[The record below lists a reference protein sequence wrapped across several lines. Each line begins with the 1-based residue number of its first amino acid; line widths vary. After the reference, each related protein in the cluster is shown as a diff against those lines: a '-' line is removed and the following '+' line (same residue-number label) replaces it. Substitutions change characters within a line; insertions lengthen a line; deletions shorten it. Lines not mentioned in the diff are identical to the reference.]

1 MEDQEN
7 TIVKLHQIVDELQA
21 EIRTLREQKTIA
33 QETLQAIHLGEVD
46 AVVVSTDRGEQVFTL
61 HGVDYV
67 YRLFVEQMGEG
78 SATVSLEGFILY
90 SNQKFAKLLGYPL
103 ETVIGSRFTNFVA
116 PQDLAKFEAFWQQ
129 SQNQIEISEELSLI
143 SSQGNQIA
151 IQLSLT
157 QLNLGNVSIY
167 CLIITDLTEYKR
179 NEEALRESEERF
191 RKSFIDSPFPMII
204 YADNGEIIEINQAWR
219 ELSGYSINDIPTMGN
234 WLESAFGENPDIM
247 LSLVQR
253 IYEIDRKVNQGEYI
267 IKTRWGEKRVWN
279 FHSLPLSKLPDQ
291 RRTFISMAIDVTDR
305 NRAEELLRRNA
316 LYDALTGLPNR
327 ILLMDRIEQAIQHL
341 KRDQNYLF
349 AVLFLDLD
357 RFKLINDTLGHETGD
372 KVLIACG
379 KKFSQSVRS
388 GDTIARLG
396 GDEFIILL
404 QDLNSREEAIQIAE
418 RILNCLNLPILIQ
431 EQQLFITASMG
442 IAFSSKKIVHPT
454 EILSNADLAMYDAK
468 HIGKACYRIFEPAL
482 HQRTTRKLEVE
493 KMELEVALS
502 EALKHK
508 EFILYYQPI
517 FSLITS
523 NLVGFEAL
531 VRWKHPE
538 KGLIP
543 PNKFISIA
551 EETGLIIPLS
561 EWILAEACHQM
572 KAWQEQFENAASLRI
587 SVNVSGRQLKESNSI
602 EKIDEILTATGLK
615 GSNLKL
621 EITESLLMENRESFR
636 YFLKQMKH
644 RGIELSIDDFGTGY
658 SSLSYLHRLPFNT
671 VKIDRSFITNIYS
684 EENSINIVQAIITL
698 AHQLSINV
706 IAEGIETE
714 QQFRILQG
722 LGCEFGQ
729 GYLFAKPLDV
739 EAAQGVLMA
748 MVNSSIS

>member
-7 TIVKLHQIVDELQA
+7 TIVKLHQIIDELQG
-21 EIRTLREQKTIA
+21 EVRTLREQQTIA

-61 HGVDYV
+61 QGVDYV

-78 SATVSLEGFILY
+78 AATLSLEGFILY

-103 ETVIGSRFTNFVA
+103 ETVIGSLFTNFVD
-116 PQDLAKFEAFWQQ
+116 PQDLAKFEAFWQE
-129 SQNQIEISEELSLI
+129 SQNEIEISKELSLI
-143 SSQGNQIA
+143 SSQGNQIP

-157 QLNLGNVSIY
+157 QLNVGNISIY

-204 YADNGEIIEINQAWR
+204 YADDGEVIEINQAWT
-219 ELSGYSINDIPTMGN
+219 ELSGYSINDIPTISN
-234 WLESAFGENPDIM
+234 WLESAFGENSDIM
-247 LSLVQR
+247 LSLIERV
-253 IYEIDRKVNQGEYI
+253 YEIDRKVNQGEYVI
-267 IKTRWGEKRVWN
+267 TTRWGEKRVWN
-279 FHSLPLSKLPDQ
+279 FHSLPLSKLPDG
-291 RRTFISMAIDVTDR
+291 RRTFISMAIDITDR

-327 ILLMDRIEQAIQHL
+327 ILLMDRIEQALQHL
-341 KRDQNYLF
+341 KRNHNYLF
-349 AVLFLDLD
+349 AILFLDLD
-357 RFKLINDTLGHETGD
+357 RFKLINDTLGHEMGD
-372 KVLIACG
+372 KVLVACA
-379 KKFSQSVRS
+379 KNFNQSVRA
-388 GDTIARLG
+388 GDTVARLG
-396 GDEFIILL
+396 GDEFIVLL
-404 QDLNSREEAIQIAE
+404 QDLNSKTEGIQIAE
-418 RILNCLNLPILIQ
+418 RIMTSLNLPIVVEEKQ
-431 EQQLFITASMG
+431 FFITASMG
-442 IAFSSKKIVHPT
+442 IAFSSKNILHPT

-482 HQRTTRKLEVE
+482 HQGTTRKLQVE
-493 KMELEVALS
+493 KLQLEVALS
-502 EALKHK
+502 EALKHQ

-531 VRWKHPE
+531 VRWKHPQ
-538 KGLIP
+538 KGLIS
-543 PNKFISIA
+543 PNKFIPIA

-561 EWILAEACHQM
+561 EWILTEACRQM
-572 KAWQEQFENAASLRI
+572 KTWMETFESATLLRM
-587 SVNVSGRQLKESNSI
+587 SVNVSGRQIQESNCV

-621 EITESLLMENRESFR
+621 EITESLLMENRESFY
-636 YFLKQMKH
+636 YFLRQMKY

-658 SSLSYLHRLPFNT
+658 SSLSYLHRLPFDT
-671 VKIDRSFITNIYS
+671 VKVDRSFITNICA
-684 EENSINIVQAIITL
+684 EEDSVNIVQAIITL
-698 AHQLSINV
+698 AHQLNIDV

-714 QQFRILQG
+714 QQFRILQR

-729 GYLFAKPLDV
+729 GYLFAKPLD
-739 EAAQGVLMA
+739 EQAAHSVFPEKI
-748 MVNSSIS
+748 SSS